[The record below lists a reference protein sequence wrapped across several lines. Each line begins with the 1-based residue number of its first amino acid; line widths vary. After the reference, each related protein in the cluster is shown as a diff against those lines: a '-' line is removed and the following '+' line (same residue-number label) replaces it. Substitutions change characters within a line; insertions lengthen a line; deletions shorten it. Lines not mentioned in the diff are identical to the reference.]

1 MPIASYLNQTATRK
15 AQTSVDQFGKVTTD
29 AGTSFKCRAQ
39 GSKSKVINENGQ
51 EVTADL
57 EMWVGPNQTVA
68 SGDKIVF
75 EGKNYSVA
83 KIEDKRNIQGRTN
96 HKKLLLLESKE

>member
-1 MPIASYLNQTATRK
+1 MPISSYLNQKATRK

-29 AGTSFKCRAQ
+29 AGTDFKCRAQ
-39 GSKSKVINENGQ
+39 GSKSKVINADGQ

-57 EMWVGPNQTVA
+57 EMWVGPNQSMNTN
-68 SGDKIVF
+68 DKITF
-75 EGKNYSVA
+75 ESKNYSVA
-83 KIEDKRNIQGRTN
+83 KIEDKRNISGRTN

>member
-1 MPIASYLNQTATRK
+1 MPISSYLNQKATRK

-29 AGTSFKCRAQ
+29 SGTDFKCRAQ
-39 GSKSKVINENGQ
+39 GSKSKVINADGQ

-57 EMWVGPNQTVA
+57 EMWVSPNQSMNTN
-68 SGDKIVF
+68 DKITF
-75 EGKNYSVA
+75 ESKNYSVA
-83 KIEDKRNIQGRTN
+83 KIEDKRNISGRTN

>member
-1 MPIASYLNQTATRK
+1 MPISSYLNQTATRK

-29 AGTSFKCRAQ
+29 AGTDFKCRAQ
-39 GSKSKVINENGQ
+39 GSKAKVINDEGQ

-57 EMWVGPNQTVA
+57 EMWVKPNQEMK
-68 SGDKIVF
+68 SNDKIVF
-75 EGKNYSVA
+75 ESKVYSVS
-83 KIEDKRNIQGRTN
+83 KIEDKRNLSGRTN